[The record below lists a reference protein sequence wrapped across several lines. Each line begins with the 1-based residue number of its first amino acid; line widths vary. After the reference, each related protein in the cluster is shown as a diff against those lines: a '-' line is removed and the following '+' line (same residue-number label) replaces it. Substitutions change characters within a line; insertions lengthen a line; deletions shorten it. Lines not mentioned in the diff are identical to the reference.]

1 MAEDP
6 GFLLVQAGLVRDDQ
20 LRTAREARAQGGGT
34 LGEHLV
40 MAGAVDDDVLTEF
53 YAAKLVVPRVAASD
67 LARIPAAVLRRIPP
81 DMAAEFRVVPVWSDG
96 DLNLTLAMS
105 DPADQH
111 VADEVSF
118 FTGAS
123 VVRAVATQLQIA
135 WALAHYYGV
144 VTPLAHARLS
154 PSAAANGSSTAVDA
168 ALEAAEPF
176 APPMAW
182 EVPTEVEDEEET
194 GPARLPISHK
204 RPSERRI
211 SELAPRSGTLDGIP
225 EPPPEPVRLPAV
237 VVDDEELTGRRD
249 FDGSDD
255 EETEDEDW
263 RERTGDGEELTLERR
278 PATEPL
284 LLERPASN
292 GSSGNGASNGAAAG
306 SGDILLLDQ
315 LVDRHRASSP
325 QIEPGLG
332 QLGSVDS
339 RPRASHDTGGSRG
352 APWAENEGENETVR
366 RQSKTD
372 RRGRKSRSEATND
385 PGEAGPDANDP
396 MHHLSAPSP
405 GGAPETRSE
414 SRSDSNAEE
423 ASEPTTDPGEVTTNP
438 MRTMS
443 MGAGTGSGGPTN
455 VRTDWNVNDGWDVDD
470 GWGPPGSTIP
480 PEYLGTFEDEDS
492 GPTPVA
498 LAQGTDGTGMEPA
511 AVAAAS
517 AASAAASASAAAALA
532 SAPLVMAAPVSE
544 PLYDESK
551 LSPAELAAELERSSN
566 RLLETL
572 RALER
577 APGRDQIVDILLDH
591 MGASMRRRAF
601 FAVKG
606 GMLFAFRQYG
616 AARPG
621 VGTAELSLDQP
632 STFAQVSLNRLV
644 YRGTLSPAAV
654 EFVEHA
660 LGSAGR
666 GESVVVPVAVKGRPV
681 ALLYGDGLTAVVIE
695 EHQTVLGRAAGQA
708 FERILAN
715 RPGRDSGAPG

>member
-1 MAEDP
+1 
-6 GFLLVQAGLVRDDQ
+6 
-20 LRTAREARAQGGGT
+20 
-34 LGEHLV
+34 

-96 DLNLTLAMS
+96 DHNLTLAMS

-111 VADEVSF
+111 VADEVAF

-144 VTPLAHARLS
+144 MTPLAHVAAVPVGTGGERIERGGRRGARR
-154 PSAAANGSSTAVDA
+154 GRAVR
-168 ALEAAEPF
+168 PRRWRGRCR
-176 APPMAW
+176 PRSRRRRR
-182 EVPTEVEDEEET
+182 
-194 GPARLPISHK
+194 PARRGCRS
-204 RPSERRI
+204 RTGARRERRI
-211 SELAPRSGTLDGIP
+211 SELAPRSGTLDAMP

-237 VVDDEELTGRRD
+237 VVDDEELTGQRY

-255 EETEDEDW
+255 EDTADEDW
-263 RERTGDGEELTLERR
+263 RERIDGGDELTLERR
-278 PATEPL
+278 PRTEPL
-284 LLERPASN
+284 PDGLVRPGSN
-292 GSSGNGASNGAAAG
+292 GSSGNGASIGLGAG

-315 LVDRHRASSP
+315 LKDCHRASSP

-339 RPRASHDTGGSRG
+339 RPRASHDTGASRG
-352 APWAENEGENETVR
+352 APWAENEGENDTVR

-372 RRGRKSRSEATND
+372 RRGRKSRSEATGD

-396 MHHLSAPSP
+396 MHHLSAPSS
-405 GGAPETRSE
+405 GGAPENRSE

-443 MGAGTGSGGPTN
+443 MGAGTGNGGPTN
-455 VRTDWNVNDGWDVDD
+455 VRTDWNVDDGWDVDD

-480 PEYLGTFEDEDS
+480 PEYLGTFDEEDS

-498 LAQGTDGTGMEPA
+498 LAQGTDGAGMDPA
-511 AVAAAS
+511 TAAAAL

-532 SAPLVMAAPVSE
+532 SAPLVMAAPVTE
-544 PLYDESK
+544 PLYDEST

-606 GMLFAFRQYG
+606 GQLFAFRQYG

-632 STFAQVSLNRLV
+632 STFAQVALNRLV
-644 YRGTLSPAAV
+644 YRGTLSPAAI

-715 RPGRDSGAPG
+715 RPGRDSSAP